1 MDIQTVLTAI
11 STVGFPIACC
21 VGMGW
26 YVKYITDKNREDLT
40 TLNAQYKEEMGAVT
54 TAINN
59 NTLALQKLTDRMDK

>member
-26 YVKYITDKNREDLT
+26 YVKYTTDKNREDLT
-40 TLNAQYKEEMGAVT
+40 TLNALHKEEMSTVT

-59 NTLALQKLTDRMDK
+59 NTLALQKLTDRMD

>member
-1 MDIQTVLTAI
+1 MDIQAVLTAI

-40 TLNAQYKEEMGAVT
+40 TLNTLHKEEMGTVT